1 MVPGSTLRCGS
12 NFIRLILM
20 PRASSRQPMEAA
32 ARPLPSE
39 DTTPP
44 VTKMY
49 FADISASAYL
59 VVLIGHAC
67 GARLSIAGMT
77 GGGNGL
83 AGWDFK
89 SDGRPAVWGQ
99 TGSREVVVAGEDQGC
114 CPAGAAAACCAA
126 TFAR

>member
-1 MVPGSTLRCGS
+1 
-12 NFIRLILM
+12 M

-49 FADISASAYL
+49 FADISASANL

-67 GARLSIAGMT
+67 GARLSIAGMG

-83 AGWDFK
+83 PAGI
-89 SDGRPAVWGQ
+89 SNNDGRPAAVGQ
-99 TGSREVVVAGEDQGC
+99 AGSLEAAAGEDQGDQVRVTPGIC
-114 CPAGAAAACCAA
+114 L
-126 TFAR
+126 F

>member
-1 MVPGSTLRCGS
+1 MVPGSTLREGS

-67 GARLSIAGMT
+67 GARLSIAGM
-77 GGGNGL
+77 GGGGQW
-83 AGWDFK
+83 ACWVKFQE
-89 SDGRPAVWGQ
+89 RRQ
-99 TGSREVVVAGEDQGC
+99 TGSG
-114 CPAGAAAACCAA
+114 GAAR
-126 TFAR
+126 FARSGRESVVGGGGRGSGLLLLLAEQFC

>member
-1 MVPGSTLRCGS
+1 MVPGSTLRYGS

-49 FADISASAYL
+49 FADISASANL

-67 GARLSIAGMT
+67 GARLSIAGMG

-83 AGWDFK
+83 AGWNL
-89 SDGRPAVWGQ
+89 RQRRQ
-99 TGSREVVVAGEDQGC
+99 TGGG
-114 CPAGAAAACCAA
+114 GA
-126 TFAR
+126 TRLARCGRWRARGGRRSGLLPGS